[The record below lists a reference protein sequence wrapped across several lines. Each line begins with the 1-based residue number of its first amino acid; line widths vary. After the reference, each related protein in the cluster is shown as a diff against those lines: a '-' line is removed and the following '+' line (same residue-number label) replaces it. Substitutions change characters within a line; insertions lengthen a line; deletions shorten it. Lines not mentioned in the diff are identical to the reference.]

1 MSIQTEIKAW
11 LDDLGFTYNFSE
23 FEEMCREVELIGAEG
38 MINEY
43 SYETHDIDAEDKARL
58 RKSIFAIY
66 WVSESWDDDPDVA
79 LQWLAAAFYEFF
91 AVRGAREAY
100 GFSYRNIYEFVN
112 FASWLAHQEGQ
123 CLSSDVADGYT
134 RTGDIAHFIAD
145 QGENLNDGLLVSK
158 KVREA
163 GCSCVFDTYG
173 DQNTALTFIGLL
185 LTYSPDAG
193 KELPTVE
200 HVIEEL
206 RQSSNRKLSLLS
218 PDDIIY
224 SKLKSGA
231 EAGVDLRSTA
241 FDLSVWQDCEEA
253 LKIFE
258 EAVNQILQEENE
270 KAKLEFRKSKLETF
284 KVLDLDE
291 FEADLET

>member
-1 MSIQTEIKAW
+1 M
-11 LDDLGFTYNFSE
+11 
-23 FEEMCREVELIGAEG
+23 
-38 MINEY
+38 
-43 SYETHDIDAEDKARL
+43 
-58 RKSIFAIY
+58 
-66 WVSESWDDDPDVA
+66 
-79 LQWLAAAFYEFF
+79 
-91 AVRGAREAY
+91 
-100 GFSYRNIYEFVN
+100 
-112 FASWLAHQEGQ
+112 
-123 CLSSDVADGYT
+123 
-134 RTGDIAHFIAD
+134 
-145 QGENLNDGLLVSK
+145 
-158 KVREA
+158 
-163 GCSCVFDTYG
+163 
-173 DQNTALTFIGLL
+173 
-185 LTYSPDAG
+185 
-193 KELPTVE
+193 
-200 HVIEEL
+200 
-206 RQSSNRKLSLLS
+206 S